1 MDKKCYYRL
10 LGLQEGADRKKI
22 DAAYEKRIRMLQSA
36 DYADDP
42 EYAHKRMVQTKNAY
56 KVLTGAAAPAAVTQ
70 RKDHFERIK
79 DALDG
84 GEDTVKAEKRR
95 LHRQHIIDDSPI
107 GGLKSLGHK
116 VSSTAKTVTSKRSEM
131 SDDDL
136 KKVISAIGAVVVLI
150 SGIVSSCDINDSSD
164 YQWEDEGLYIEEPY
178 VNENFDDPYSS
189 RMAAMYNFSH
199 EFDYYGG
206 LDYST
211 VEEYSN
217 LVRWESYDEEN
228 AEEQLYEMADILD
241 APQDGYREM
250 LVEFTGDGYYL
261 DGAELEECI
270 DQAAD
275 CIGAPYFGDVA
286 GATEPYY
293 NMPIVTYADYLTYL
307 NNVIKEQ
314 GPDIW
319 GEEL

>member
-1 MDKKCYYRL
+1 MDKKYYYRL

-22 DAAYEKRIRMLQSA
+22 DAAYEKRRRMLQSA

-56 KVLTGAAAPAAVTQ
+56 KVLTGAAAPATVTQ
-70 RKDHFERIK
+70 RNDHFERIK

-95 LHRQHIIDDSPI
+95 IHRQHTIDDSPI

-116 VSSTAKTVTSKRSEM
+116 VSSTAKNVKDKHAEM

-136 KKVISAIGAVVVLI
+136 KKVVSVIGAVVVLI
-150 SGIVSSCDINDSSD
+150 SGIISSCDINDSSD
-164 YQWEDEGLYIEEPY
+164 YQWEDEEIYIEESY

-189 RMAAMYNFSH
+189 RMSAMYNLGH

-217 LVRWESYDEEN
+217 LVRWTSYNEDD
-228 AEEQLYEMADILD
+228 AEEQFCEMSRILD
-241 APQDGYREM
+241 ALQDGYREM
-250 LVEFTGDGYYL
+250 LVEFTGNDYYL
-261 DGAELEECI
+261 EEADLQECI
-270 DQAAD
+270 NEVAY
-275 CIGAPYFGDVA
+275 CIGAPYFEDVA

-293 NMPIVTYADYLTYL
+293 NMPIITYADYLRYL
-307 NNVIKEQ
+307 NNVIEDQ